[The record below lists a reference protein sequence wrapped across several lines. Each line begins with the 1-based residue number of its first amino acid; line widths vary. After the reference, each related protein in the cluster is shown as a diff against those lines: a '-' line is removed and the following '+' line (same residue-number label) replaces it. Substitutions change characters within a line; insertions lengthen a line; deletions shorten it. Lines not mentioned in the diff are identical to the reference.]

1 MNAPQ
6 RFTPDPLVE
15 AALEFAEGLKIDVPW
30 ETIAQGQI
38 IMNPPVGFLHADRA
52 DKIGTAI
59 EANLPGWSV
68 WPELGLHTADGV
80 KSPELSAAPPGFEV
94 VADSRGFLLR
104 ASRVFSLRRGHV
116 SHHQLGGN
124 AAQDPALSRC
134 RGERGVDLRAG
145 RRNALL
151 RQLRRDGAVR
161 AGSDHAGARRGIGEA
176 AGSPTSSRVASAPV
190 RPRARSRANVP
201 RARWPLPPA
210 ARRRSARARR

>member
-15 AALEFAEGLKIDVPW
+15 AALEFAERLKIDVPW

-59 EANLPGWSV
+59 KANLPGWSV

-104 ASRVFSLRRGHV
+104 ASVLCVEIMSPTNSWAEMQHKT
-116 SHHQLGGN
+116 
-124 AAQDPALSRC
+124 
-134 RGERGVDLRAG
+134 
-145 RRNALL
+145 LL
-151 RQLRRDGAVR
+151 YLA
-161 AGSDHAGARRGIGEA
+161 AGAKEVWICEQDGGMHFFDSSGEMA
-176 AGSPTSSRVASAPV
+176 QSALVPTMPARVEA
-190 RPRARSRANVP
+190 
-201 RARWPLPPA
+201 
-210 ARRRSARARR
+210 